1 MPEQD
6 KKDGNSLMR
15 LKRWQWVTIL
25 ALAVGQALLQVAG
38 GIFYA
43 AGGFTGAVILF
54 YLLAVLSRYLTSKI
68 RWSDSADVFAHTST
82 LAAVLAMFVGFFGIP
97 PFATYVFLLIVIYV
111 PLQLF
116 IVGGGLIFSRIGS
129 SES

>member
-1 MPEQD
+1 MSEQD

-43 AGGFTGAVILF
+43 AGGFTGAVILL

-68 RWSDSADVFAHTST
+68 GWSDSADVFAHTST
-82 LAAVLAMFVGFFGIP
+82 LAAGLAIVVGFFGIP
-97 PFATYVFLLIVIYV
+97 PVAAYALLLIIIYV

-116 IVGGGLIFSRIGS
+116 ITGGGLVLSRVGS